1 MVIEEKFPE
10 KFRNS
15 VFHPSVFVYA
25 WKRSVLDK
33 LFEEV
38 MAGNI
43 AILGGEAWIA
53 EDELVRG
60 VIPLK
65 NGGKT
70 VLNWKIKRE
79 EEEEWY
85 DFVERSV
92 KETLR
97 VIGDTDLE
105 KRVTAGI
112 RNKLYY
118 HFDFSE
124 EELSKLPN

>member
-1 MVIEEKFPE
+1 MIIEEKFPD

-15 VFHPSVFVYA
+15 SFHPSVFVYA

-33 LFEEV
+33 LFEEA

-43 AILGGEAWIA
+43 AILGGEAWVA

-79 EEEEWY
+79 EGEEWY

-92 KETLR
+92 KKTSN
-97 VIGDTDLE
+97 VIGEADLE
-105 KRVTAGI
+105 KLVTDGI

-118 HFDFSE
+118 HFNFSE
-124 EELSKLPN
+124 EGLPKLPN

>member
-15 VFHPSVFVYA
+15 AFHPSVFVYA

-43 AILGGEAWIA
+43 AILGGEAWVV

-60 VIPLK
+60 VISLK

-70 VLNWKIKRE
+70 VLNWKIKRRG
-79 EEEEWY
+79 EEEWY

-97 VIGDTDLE
+97 VIGDEDLE
-105 KRVTAGI
+105 KRVTARI